1 MNHTI
6 VITTAWLAWCTV
18 HSVLIAPFWMRWM
31 RRLLGA
37 RIAYYRLFYD
47 LFSVASIVP
56 LYLLERRMPGEPL
69 FVWSFPLSLI
79 QWTMLAAGLA
89 LMVAGGRQYN
99 QRYFFGLQQIADA
112 RAGRIEQPAVFKAE
126 GILRRV
132 RHPYYTAG
140 ILIVLFLGNITTV
153 TIATKA
159 VLILYFIVGTL
170 LEERKLVAEF
180 GEECRIYQREVPML
194 VPRWRRKG

>member
-1 MNHTI
+1 MDRTI
-6 VITTAWLAWCTV
+6 IIASAWIAWCAI
-18 HSVLIAPFWMRWM
+18 HSMLIAPFWMRWM
-31 RRLLGA
+31 RRMLGE
-37 RIAYYRLFYD
+37 RLAYYRLCYD
-47 LFSVASIVP
+47 LFSAASLVP
-56 LYLLERRMPGEPL
+56 LSLLERRMPGELL
-69 FVWSFPLSLI
+69 FAWSFPLSLI
-79 QWTMLAAGLA
+79 QWTMLSAGLA

-112 RAGRIEQPAVFKAE
+112 RAGRVEQPAVFKAE

-140 ILIVLFLGNITTV
+140 ILIVVFLGDITTV

-159 VLILYFIVGTL
+159 VLVLYFIVGTL

-180 GEECRIYQREVPML
+180 GETYRAYQREVPML
-194 VPRWRRKG
+194 VPRLVLKR